1 MVSFMTL
8 ENSMDE
14 RKLKNYQA
22 FVYTTLSSMTV
33 CEYRAGPVC
42 VCVWSGMGRMG
53 GGRAVFS
60 QGVSWLMRE
69 KTEREK
75 ETERDF

>member
-42 VCVWSGMGRMG
+42 VCV
-53 GGRAVFS
+53 
-60 QGVSWLMRE
+60 
-69 KTEREK
+69 
-75 ETERDF
+75 